1 MGDIMKFLDRA
12 YNGAGPLREFRKLQ
26 IVTYCR
32 NPEPS
37 ADDWHEIA
45 DLTLNHDFN
54 VGTAVAAVE
63 PGFDPQEA
71 VPDGFTVAR
80 AIKAALQPKRGTSTG
95 GPHAR

>member
-1 MGDIMKFLDRA
+1 MGDIMNFLDRA
-12 YNGAGPLREFRKLQ
+12 CNGTGPLRTFRKVQ
-26 IVTYCR
+26 IIASCR
-32 NPEPS
+32 NPVPS

-54 VGTAVAAVE
+54 VGSAVAALA
-63 PGFDPQEA
+63 PGFDPKDA

-80 AIKAALQPKRGTSTG
+80 AIKAALQAKRGTTTR

>member
-1 MGDIMKFLDRA
+1 MIFLDRA
-12 YNGAGPLREFRKLQ
+12 YNGADPLRKFRKVQ
-26 IVTYCR
+26 IITYCR

-63 PGFDPQEA
+63 HGFNPQEA
-71 VPDGFTVAR
+71 VPDGFTVDR
-80 AIKAALQPKRGTSTG
+80 AIKAALQSKRRRTTRGAD
-95 GPHAR
+95 AR